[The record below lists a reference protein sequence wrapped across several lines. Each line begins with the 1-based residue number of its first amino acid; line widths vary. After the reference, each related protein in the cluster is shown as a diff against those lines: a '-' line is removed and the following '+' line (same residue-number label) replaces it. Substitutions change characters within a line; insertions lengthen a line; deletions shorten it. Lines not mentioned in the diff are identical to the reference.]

1 MKTKFFKKLSFVLVV
16 AMVLSVFA
24 PAASAFAAKK
34 PALNSTKK
42 YLHLGRVDN
51 GQNEFNFNIKNK
63 QKGSKYQWESSNE
76 AIAVVNEKNGV
87 TTAKGVGKATISVTI
102 TDKDGKDTTLKAQV
116 IVRDNIETVKISNP
130 VEKVGVGEAYDY
142 NRSFITEAGSTKK
155 TSAITRWEVEPN
167 TATIDDKGVF
177 VATEPGEYTVTALSF
192 QSKARYNSWLED
204 ADKYADYVLDTD
216 TTKVVVAPSIVEV
229 KQVDTKSVKV
239 VFDSAMEDADKK
251 ISLYYVVGESKVK
264 QIIDKVKMSDDKKEA
279 TVSLYI
285 DFVAGGKYVV
295 EYEGLGSEP
304 FEAATTNVEDVAQ
317 IQITTSTVVVNEAKE
332 IEYKLLNAKGVD
344 ISTSELR
351 SRVRMQSENEVG
363 TYFDSSKKELT
374 IFEKNTTA
382 TITATF
388 HTYEYDN
395 TGKELGALT
404 ATAVIMGVDKSVVNI
419 TGLSAWTIVEPG
431 SDPNFDDV
439 KQQLAVEDSGF
450 RLFVQYTTSDDN
462 KVSSKDDENK
472 LDFSFTTT
480 DKNVLIIDDDGLLHP
495 IKDDTVAV
503 IVNYGANG
511 SDKTPIGVIPIT
523 ISPKRDAARLTLNT
537 YSFTL
542 SNNASV
548 GAEKDVEITLKD
560 QLNGD
565 YPFGRNDISVVRI
578 VPASGSNEVVYDR
591 ANDKVTFKGTGAE
604 PGDYKYRITVKDLS
618 AVVSIKIL
626 DGTEEDG
633 IAGYK
638 LVLSDSE
645 IDTKVTEENKGK
657 VELGI
662 EVFAINK
669 FGAEIENIDLSTNN
683 KIRVQI
689 DAPKSEW
696 SKEKVVAP
704 YALTKAEDSE
714 IVTGKAISKA
724 PVGSYKVTLFET
736 RKVDGK
742 EEYVEVAIRTTNFRV
757 KDTQSKV
764 SRDEIKTRYY
774 ETAPGTMSDMTTL
787 ISIAKS
793 CFKFTLDG
801 TDVTDNIVHV
811 EAIGKVSEFNIKS
824 VTIKVDVE
832 GSANHLEEK
841 VNVGLTVT
849 QK

>member
-116 IVRDNIETVKISNP
+116 IVRDNIETVIISNP

-251 ISLYYVVGESKVK
+251 ISLYHVVGESKVK

-351 SRVRMQSENEVG
+351 SRVKMQSENEVG

-388 HTYEYDN
+388 HTYDYDN

-419 TGLSAWTIVEPG
+419 TGLSAWTIVE

-439 KQQLAVEDSGF
+439 KQQLAVGDSGY

-462 KVSSKDDENK
+462 KVSSNGENAS
-472 LDFSFTTT
+472 DFSFTTT

-542 SNNASV
+542 SNNEDVDAK
-548 GAEKDVEITLKD
+548 KDVEITLKD
-560 QLNGD
+560 QLNED
-565 YPFGRNDISVVRI
+565 YDFDDSDISVVQI
-578 VPASGSNEVVYDR
+578 VPASAENKVESVPVDG
-591 ANDKVTFKGTGAE
+591 KVTFKGKGAQ

-626 DGTEEDG
+626 DGTEVTVT
-633 IAGYK
+633 GYK

-645 IDTKVTEENKGK
+645 IDTKVTEENVGDVSLEIK
-657 VELGI
+657 
-662 EVFAINK
+662 VFAINK
-669 FGAEIENIDLSTNN
+669 FGAEIEDINLSNDSDN
-683 KIRVQI
+683 IRVQI

-696 SKEKVVAP
+696 SKENVGAS
-704 YALTKAEDSE
+704 YALTKAGASE
-714 IVTGKAISKA
+714 IETVTGNAISKA
-724 PVGSYKVTLFET
+724 PVGSYKVTLFEK
-736 RKVDGK
+736 KVVDS
-742 EEYVEVAIRTTNFRV
+742 EEVWVAIRTTNFRV
-757 KDTQSKV
+757 KDTQSKI
-764 SRDEIKTRYY
+764 SSPEIKTRYY
-774 ETAPGTMSDMTTL
+774 ETALGNMSDTETL
-787 ISIAKS
+787 IDIAKS

-801 TDVTDNIVHV
+801 TDVTENIVDV

-824 VTIKVDVE
+824 VTIKVDV
-832 GSANHLEEK
+832 GSGNHLEEK